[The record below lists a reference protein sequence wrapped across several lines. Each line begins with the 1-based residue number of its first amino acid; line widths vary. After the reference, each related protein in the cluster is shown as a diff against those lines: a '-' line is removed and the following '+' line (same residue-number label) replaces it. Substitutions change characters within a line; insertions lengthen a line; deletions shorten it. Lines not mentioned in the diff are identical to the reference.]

1 MTSKELSTI
10 FSIVLT
16 PCQLLG
22 YWAPLTQNGSE
33 TTKSWA
39 VHTLTSHQVSGLR
52 CLCARAADVLL
63 LCLLMT
69 SLLFSS
75 FNHCLFN
82 LL

>member
-52 CLCARAADVLL
+52 CSVCQGSRRVAA
-63 LCLLMT
+63 
-69 SLLFSS
+69 LFVDDITAVQ
-75 FNHCLFN
+75 FF
-82 LL
+82 